1 MDNED
6 VKITI
11 ILKKGSPKLLANAT
25 ISIETVYFG
34 FVTIKGFQIWNSRV
48 FNERLQE
55 AINIE
60 PPTIMSYGRP
70 YNFVYF
76 EKDQKWFDL
85 ETRIYDAF
93 VKERNINMSG
103 NLSDTEFEETNKEIE

>member
-1 MDNED
+1 MENED

-34 FVTIKGFQIWNSRV
+34 FITIKGFQIWNSRI

-55 AINIE
+55 AINIV
-60 PPTIMSYGRP
+60 PPTIMPYGHP
-70 YNFVYF
+70 YTFVFF
-76 EKDQKWFDL
+76 EKEQKWFDL
-85 ETRIYDAF
+85 ETRIYEAF
-93 VKERNINMSG
+93 VKERNMNIPE
-103 NLSDTEFEETNKEIE
+103 NLSDTEFEETDK